1 MARPLQNTDWV
12 VKHGCRTLLKQGH
25 PEAMQLFDFTSPD
38 HIVVDN
44 VQHAD
49 NATMGKT
56 FTFLFELTSQGN
68 QPLGKLRLE
77 FAIDFMK
84 ANGKL
89 SRKVFHISEG
99 QWDSAKKQVTK
110 TFSFKPITTRNYY
123 TGEHGLSILVN
134 GIEKTRSTFTLDS

>member
-1 MARPLQNTDWV
+1 
-12 VKHGCRTLLKQGH
+12 
-25 PEAMQLFDFTSPD
+25 
-38 HIVVDN
+38 
-44 VQHAD
+44 
-49 NATMGKT
+49 MGKT